1 VRPGLH
7 SSEVAIGVDEVT
19 SLTGAEIEEIMGMSL
34 SAMRIFASTDEAMAR
49 LLRLAFACGC
59 LTGQH
64 TAFQDT
70 NKAFHEHT
78 FGAVA
83 RKGGN

>member
-1 VRPGLH
+1 M
-7 SSEVAIGVDEVT
+7 T

-49 LLRLAFACGC
+49 LLRLALAHGY
-59 LTGQH
+59 LIGQRR
-64 TAFQDT
+64 AFQDT